1 MLKINEGLFHRYFD
15 IPDIWVIFIGE
26 DKFNFIGEINK
37 IVLDFFDMFIH
48 ELFIVAFDIEPNLVS
63 LLQFEFFQEFQL
75 FFDVSLEIKLRFWLS
90 GFWLMITMFFVFV
103 MMFVML
109 SVVMLMMVMMTL
121 MLFTFV

>member
-1 MLKINEGLFHRYFD
+1 MLKINEGLFHGYFN
-15 IPDIWVIFIGE
+15 IPDIGIIFVGE
-26 DKFNFIGEINK
+26 DKFDFIREINK
-37 IVLDFFDMFIH
+37 IMLDFFYMFIH

-63 LLQFEFFQEFQL
+63 FLQFEFLQKFQL

-90 GFWLMITMFFVFV
+90 GFWLMIIMFFVFV

-109 SVVMLMMVMMTL
+109 SVVMVMMVMMTL